1 MKISG
6 IGVKTNYEEK
16 DLKQMTTEMLLYE
29 VSNYHI
35 VTINLV
41 L

>member
-1 MKISG
+1 MRVSG

-16 DLKQMTTEMLLYE
+16 DLKQMTTELFIYE
-29 VSNYHI
+29 VSNYHT
-35 VTINLV
+35 VTINFV